1 MSNQLHF
8 PFLKFRIGRFLF
20 LLIFIVLMF
29 VLRPFLQGFIGIKL
43 LMDIFFSFILIS
55 GAYAVSHKRT
65 TFVVGLILVI
75 PALAATWSDNFMDIP
90 PQVLRGGEIL
100 EGLFFAYTS
109 IVIVYHLFR
118 EKKVTFEVISGA
130 ICGYFL
136 IGLTWAF
143 IFFVLQKFNP
153 ESFQLSFQLSE
164 GQGATI
170 SHFTYYSFVTLTTL
184 GYGDITPVTVVAR
197 SLAVL
202 EAVAGQLYI
211 AIMIAGLVGVYISQ
225 SIEKELE

>member
-1 MSNQLHF
+1 
-8 PFLKFRIGRFLF
+8 
-20 LLIFIVLMF
+20 
-29 VLRPFLQGFIGIKL
+29 
-43 LMDIFFSFILIS
+43 
-55 GAYAVSHKRT
+55 
-65 TFVVGLILVI
+65 
-75 PALAATWSDNFMDIP
+75 MDIP
-90 PQVLRGGEIL
+90 FPVLVGGEIL
-100 EGLFFAYTS
+100 EGVFFAYTS
-109 IVIVYHLFR
+109 IVIVYCLFR

-143 IFFVLQKFNP
+143 VFSVLEKFNP
-153 ESFQLSFQLSE
+153 GSFQLLE

-184 GYGDITPVTVVAR
+184 GYGDITPLTTPAR

-202 EAVAGQLYI
+202 EAITGQLYI

>member
-1 MSNQLHF
+1 MPDQLHF
-8 PFLKFRIGRFLF
+8 PFLRFRIGRFLF

-29 VLRPFLQGFIGIKL
+29 ILRPFLESFIGIKL

-55 GAYAVSHKRT
+55 GAYAVSHKRA
-65 TFVVGLILVI
+65 TFIVGLILVI
-75 PALAATWSDNFMDIP
+75 PALATTWSNLFADTPFS
-90 PQVLRGGEIL
+90 VKVGGQIL

-109 IVIVYHLFR
+109 IVIVYYLFR

-130 ICGYFL
+130 ICGYLL

-143 IFFVLQKFNP
+143 VYSVLESFNAG
-153 ESFQLSFQLSE
+153 SFQLPE
-164 GQGATI
+164 GQGTTI
-170 SHFTYYSFVTLTTL
+170 SHFAYYSFVTLTTL
-184 GYGDITPVTVVAR
+184 GYGDITPLSGPAR
-197 SLAVL
+197 SLALL
-202 EAVAGQLYI
+202 EAITGQLYI